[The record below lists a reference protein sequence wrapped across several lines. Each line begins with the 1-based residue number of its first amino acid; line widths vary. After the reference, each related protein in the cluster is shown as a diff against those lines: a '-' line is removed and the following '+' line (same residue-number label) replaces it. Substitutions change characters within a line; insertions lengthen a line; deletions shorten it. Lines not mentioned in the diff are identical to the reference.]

1 MPLPASFHPVRPADC
16 PEIGVGMLGYRFMG
30 KAHSNAYQRAPFFF
44 WPPVARPRLVALCGR
59 DEAAVAEA
67 ARRYGFEGYYL
78 DWRALV
84 DDPRI
89 ALFDNCASADAHAEP
104 TLAAIATGKHV
115 LCEKPLALRAADALA
130 MWRAAEA
137 AGVKHMTGFN
147 YRFVPAVRYIRQLVE
162 EGALGTIYSFR
173 ARYLQEGGDN
183 PLRPYTW
190 RHDRA
195 RGGYGALG
203 DIGVHIID
211 LARYLVGEI
220 VAVSAMTRT
229 VVPQRPLAERPGA
242 FGQVTVDDHL
252 VASVRFASGALGSL
266 EASKVATGRK
276 NQNTLEINAANGSV
290 AFDLERLNEAQV
302 YLKDENA
309 PHLEGFRDV
318 LVTEREH
325 PFGGVWWPHGHIIGW
340 EHSFVHEVEH
350 LLRAIVTDA
359 PIGPHGATFEDGY
372 RALAVAEAIL
382 ASADAG
388 KTVECWDGT
397 PPLEYRSG
405 G

>member
-1 MPLPASFHPVRPADC
+1 MPTPASFHPVSAAADF

-30 KAHSNAYQRAPFFF
+30 KAHSNAYQRMPFFF

-59 DEAAVAEA
+59 DEAAVSEA

-78 DWRALV
+78 DWRELLA
-84 DDPRI
+84 DPRI

-104 TLAAIATGKHV
+104 TLAAIAAGKHV
-115 LCEKPLALRAADALA
+115 LCEKPLALRAADAYA
-130 MWRAAEA
+130 MWQAADA
-137 AGVKHMTGFN
+137 KGVKHMTGFN
-147 YRFVPAVRYIRQLVE
+147 YRFVPAVRLMRQLIQD
-162 EGALGTIYSFR
+162 GTLGTIYSFR
-173 ARYLQEGGDN
+173 ARYLQEGGDS
-183 PLRPYTW
+183 PQRPYTW

-220 VAVSAMTRT
+220 AAVSAMTRT
-229 VVPQRPLAERPGA
+229 VVSERPLPDRPGKM
-242 FGQVTVDDHL
+242 GHVTVDDHF
-252 VASVRFASGALGSL
+252 VASVRFASGTIGSL
-266 EASKVATGRK
+266 EASKVAAGRK
-276 NQNTLEINAANGSV
+276 NQNTLEINAANGSAV
-290 AFDLERLNEAQV
+290 FDLERLNELQV
-302 YLKDENA
+302 YLKDGRA
-309 PHLEGFRDV
+309 PHLEGFRNV

-350 LLRAIVTDA
+350 LLRAIVTDG
-359 PIGPHGATFEDGY
+359 PIDPYGATFEDGY

-382 ASADAG
+382 ASAD
-388 KTVECWDGT
+388 
-397 PPLEYRSG
+397 G
-405 G
+405 GREVPVG